1 VNRREVITL
10 IAGATT
16 APVLLWPSL
25 ARAQLPPGK
34 PPTIGYL
41 GATTPQVERRQLEAF
56 VQRLRDHGWIEA
68 RNVAIEQRWVEGRAE
83 RAAEL
88 ANELARLKVD
98 VIVTWGTAN
107 IVAATQATASIPV
120 VFAAAADPVGTG
132 LVASLARPGGN
143 LTGLSIQAVDLAAK
157 RLELLREVVPDLR
170 RLAIMAHVGGP
181 GATLE
186 MAEVQATSR
195 ALGVESASLEL
206 QRAENI
212 EPAIAGL
219 RGRAEALYVCVDPL
233 VNTHRIRINMLAQ
246 AARLPTMYGQR
257 LYVEAGG
264 LVSYGPNIPDLFR
277 RTADLVDKIL
287 RGARAASIP
296 VEQPSRFELI
306 VNLKTAKAI
315 GLAMPRALIALADEV
330 IE

>member
-1 VNRREVITL
+1 MNRRKLITL
-10 IAGATT
+10 IAGTS
-16 APVLLWPSL
+16 APPVFARLPV
-25 ARAQLPPGK
+25 ARAQQQPGK

-41 GATTPQVERRQLEAF
+41 GATTRLVESRQLEAF
-56 VQRLRDHGWIEA
+56 VQRLRDHGWIEG
-68 RNVAIEQRWVEGRAE
+68 RNVAIEQRWVEGRTE
-83 RAAEL
+83 RVPEI

-107 IVAATQATASIPV
+107 IVAAKQATASIPI

-181 GATLE
+181 GAMLE
-186 MAEVQATSR
+186 MAEVQATAR
-195 ALGVESASLEL
+195 TLGLEDANLEL
-206 QRAENI
+206 QRAEDI
-212 EPAIAGL
+212 EPTIVAL
-219 RGRAEALYVCVDPL
+219 KGRAEALYVCVDPL
-233 VNTHRIRINMLAQ
+233 VNTHRIRINTLAQ
-246 AARLPTMYGQR
+246 AAGLPTMYGQR

-277 RTADLVDKIL
+277 RTADFVDKIL
-287 RGARAASIP
+287 RGARPASIP

-306 VNLKTAKAI
+306 INLKTAKAL
-315 GLAMPRALIALADEV
+315 GLAMPRTLVALADEV